1 MQNGNLINTVYKQG
15 SHSKGRGTDLLWNA
29 QKTVD
34 LPDNCCDGTKAHLE
48 TRKSILLLLLLV
60 LVGCMVFHASQFMP
74 VPTEK

>member
-34 LPDNCCDGTKAHLE
+34 LPDHCCDGTNARLE
-48 TRKSILLLLLLV
+48 TRKRILLLLLV
-60 LVGCMVFHASQFMP
+60 LVGCMVFHASRFMT
-74 VPTEK
+74 VLTEK